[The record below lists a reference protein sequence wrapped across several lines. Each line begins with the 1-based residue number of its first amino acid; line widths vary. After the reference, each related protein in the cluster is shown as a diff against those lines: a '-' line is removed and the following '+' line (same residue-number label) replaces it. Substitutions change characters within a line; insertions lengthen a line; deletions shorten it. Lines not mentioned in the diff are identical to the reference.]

1 MQKDQNR
8 QAATAIPVGISQ
20 CLLGEKVRYDG
31 GHKRSAF
38 CMDVLSEF
46 FQFFPVCPE
55 AGAGLGIPRP
65 AIRLIKTAEAS
76 QIKVV
81 GVKDMGLDV
90 TRELE
95 NYTRQV
101 LPKFDHLCGYIL
113 MQKSPSC
120 GMERV
125 PQYRENGASLDT
137 KGVGVFAREL
147 MQQYPL
153 LPVEEA
159 GRLNDAMLCEN
170 FISRVY
176 AYHRWKSIENEL
188 SAKKLIDFYSD
199 YKYLVM
205 AHDNQAY
212 HTIGKLLSFL
222 PEEELQLR
230 GKQFIQ
236 LLMDTLKRPATRNKN
251 TNVLMHIQGYF
262 KKQLDASERKELSEV
277 IDQYRRGDIPL
288 VAPMILLKHHLKQH
302 PNAYLQRQKFLTPY
316 PDKLRLR
323 NAI

>member
-1 MQKDQNR
+1 MINEQKIQS
-8 QAATAIPVGISQ
+8 ATNIPVGISQ

-31 GHKRSAF
+31 GHKRSVF
-38 CMDVLSEF
+38 CTDVLAEF
-46 FQFFPVCPE
+46 FEFSPVCPE

-65 AIRLIKTAEAS
+65 AIRLVKNTDGS
-76 QIKVV
+76 QIRVV
-81 GVKDMGLDV
+81 GVKDVNFDV
-90 TRELE
+90 TVELE
-95 NYTRQV
+95 SYTQQV
-101 LPKFDHLCGYIL
+101 MPKLDHLCGYVL

-137 KGVGVFAREL
+137 KGVGVFARKL

-176 AYHRWKSIENEL
+176 AYHRWKSIENDL

-205 AHDNQAY
+205 AHDNEAY
-212 HTIGKLLSFL
+212 HGIGKLLSFL
-222 PEEELQLR
+222 PEEELHER
-230 GKQFIQ
+230 GKKFIQ
-236 LLMDTLKRPATRNKN
+236 LLMQTLKKPATRNKN

-262 KKQLDASERKELSEV
+262 KKHLDSSQRQELAGV
-277 IDQYRRGDIPL
+277 IKQYHDGDIPL

-302 PNAYLQRQKFLTPY
+302 PNEYLQRQKFLTPY

>member
-1 MQKDQNR
+1 MDNKQKNQS
-8 QAATAIPVGISQ
+8 ATKIPVGISQ

-31 GHKRSAF
+31 GHKRSPF
-38 CMDVLSEF
+38 CTDVLSEF
-46 FQFFPVCPE
+46 FDFTPVCPE

-65 AIRLIKTAEAS
+65 AIRLIKNTDGT

-81 GVKDMGLDV
+81 GVKDVSFDV
-90 TRELE
+90 TADLQA
-95 NYTRQV
+95 YTEQV
-101 LPKFDHLCGYIL
+101 LPKLEHLCGYIL

-125 PQYRENGASLDT
+125 PQYRENGAPLDT
-137 KGVGVFAREL
+137 KGVGVYADKL
-147 MQQYPL
+147 MQAYPL

-159 GRLNDAMLCEN
+159 GRLHDAVLREN

-176 AYHRWKSIENEL
+176 AYQRWRSIENDL

-205 AHDNQAY
+205 AHDNEAY
-212 HTIGKLLSFL
+212 HGIGKLLSFL
-222 PEEELQLR
+222 PQEELQQR
-230 GKQFIQ
+230 GQQFIE
-236 LLMDTLKRPATRNKN
+236 LLMKTLKKPATRNKN

-262 KKQLDASERKELSEV
+262 KKQLDAEERKELSEV
-277 IDQYRRGDIPL
+277 IDQYRLGDIPL

-302 PNAYLQRQKFLTPY
+302 PNDYLQRQKFLTPY